1 MFGTVKAMVPEINR
15 PCTTPDNQ
23 VQTELHPGS
32 GIRRRSSKLAQASA
46 PENLGDARGFGA
58 ERANSRSREARS

>member
-32 GIRRRSSKLAQASA
+32 GIRRRSSKLAQGSA
-46 PENLGDARGFGA
+46 P
-58 ERANSRSREARS
+58 